1 MLLKATERNWGLIG
15 PGTWEKRT
23 WKINSDGTYTLTMS
37 ETNSGRQAYCIVT
50 DKYGNTVKSN
60 TVTLTVK

>member
-23 WKINSDGTYTLTMS
+23 WKINSDGISLQIFDSWITHDVRP
-37 ETNSGRQAYCIVT
+37 GREEERWINLLAR
-50 DKYGNTVKSN
+50 KA
-60 TVTLTVK
+60 